1 MRYLTFT
8 SSKGT
13 EEEKWAY
20 LLKVVFGAT
29 NRRRKRHEKEVMMR
43 RRT

>member
-1 MRYLTFT
+1 MCYLTFT

-20 LLKVVFGAT
+20 LLKEVFGQ
-29 NRRRKRHEKEVMMR
+29 
-43 RRT
+43 RTEEGKDMKKK